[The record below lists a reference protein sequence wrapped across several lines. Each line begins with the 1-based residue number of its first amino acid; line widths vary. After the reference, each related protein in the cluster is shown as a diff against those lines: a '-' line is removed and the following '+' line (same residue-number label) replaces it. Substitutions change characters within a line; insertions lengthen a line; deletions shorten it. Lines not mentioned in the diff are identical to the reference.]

1 MVLMSSYS
9 PFWDS
14 TFCLGNQ
21 IECGRKKFI
30 TKITYLQKNLEI
42 DQLRIISYLAP
53 VIWSAAYYFLSC
65 TCYLI
70 SRVLFLIL
78 HLLPDQLR
86 IISYLANVIWS
97 AAYYFLSCTR
107 YLIWILWSDLLF
119 TITSCA
125 TYYLPNIGEILY
137 HIGYVKNW
145 LI

>member
-53 VIWSAAYYFLSC
+53 VI
-65 TCYLI
+65 
-70 SRVLFLIL
+70 
-78 HLLPDQLR
+78 
-86 IISYLANVIWS
+86 
-97 AAYYFLSCTR
+97 
-107 YLIWILWSDLLF
+107 
-119 TITSCA
+119 
-125 TYYLPNIGEILY
+125 
-137 HIGYVKNW
+137 
-145 LI
+145 